1 MNQAPT
7 IANIFFISAAIF
19 GLMICLFGYRIFR
32 FLLAVMGFLV
42 GASLSAA
49 VVLVFTQESVLS
61 LTKGSDFLVIL
72 IAGLVGGFILAIML
86 LFLYSAGVFL
96 LGALFG
102 IAIFSAITALTD
114 IHSELFLYVI
124 SALVGGILTLFIQ
137 KFMIIL
143 ITSLTGACMAVIG
156 ALYLINSNFDLLDP
170 DFIYKMGDIETYRIV
185 LSWFAVFILGVI
197 AQFFIFPKKAGIC
210 DKYETQSEYNEEKEE
225 N

>member
-86 LFLYSAGVFL
+86 LFLYSAGNACAPKNV
-96 LGALFG
+96 AL
-102 IAIFSAITALTD
+102 
-114 IHSELFLYVI
+114 I
-124 SALVGGILTLFIQ
+124 S
-137 KFMIIL
+137 
-143 ITSLTGACMAVIG
+143 IG
-156 ALYLINSNFDLLDP
+156 
-170 DFIYKMGDIETYRIV
+170 
-185 LSWFAVFILGVI
+185 
-197 AQFFIFPKKAGIC
+197 
-210 DKYETQSEYNEEKEE
+210 
-225 N
+225 